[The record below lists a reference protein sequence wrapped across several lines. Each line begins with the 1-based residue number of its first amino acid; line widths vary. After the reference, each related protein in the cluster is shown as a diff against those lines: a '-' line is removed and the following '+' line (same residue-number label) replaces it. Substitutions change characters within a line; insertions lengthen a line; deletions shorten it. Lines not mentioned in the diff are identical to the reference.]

1 MTNKLISFE
10 GIDGSGKTT
19 LINELKAFFE
29 NKGYKTKVFQGL
41 GSSIVGKEIR
51 NLFLHQSKISPKT
64 KYLLSLANMMQ
75 SQDELIIPALLS
87 GCLVLVD
94 RWYDSTFAY
103 QSKGNYIDYDDKITS
118 KIINYFLIKPKL
130 TFYLDIDPKIGLKR
144 KQTQSNHKLDLIEKK
159 PLNYFKNVRAH
170 YLNQQKYCNDSN
182 CKHQNCHHFLINA
195 TNSQKENLD
204 QIMKILIN
212 KQIF

>member
-10 GIDGSGKTT
+10 GVDGSGKTT
-19 LINELKAFFE
+19 LINELKTFFE
-29 NKGYKTKVFQGL
+29 NKGYQIKVFQGL
-41 GSSIVGKEIR
+41 GSSIIGKEIR
-51 NLFLHQSKISPKT
+51 NLFLHQSKICPKT

-75 SQDELIIPALLS
+75 TQDELIIPALLS
-87 GCLVLVD
+87 GYLVIVD

>member
-51 NLFLHQSKISPKT
+51 NLFLHQSKISLKT
-64 KYLLSLANMMQ
+64 KYLLSLANMLQ
-75 SQDELIIPALLS
+75 TQDELIFPALLS
-87 GCLVLVD
+87 GYLVLVD
-94 RWYDSTFAY
+94 RWYGSTFAY

-118 KIINYFLIKPKL
+118 KIINHFLIKPKL
-130 TFYLDIDPKIGLKR
+130 TFYLDIDPKIGIQR
-144 KQTQSNHKLDLIEKK
+144 KQNQTNHKLDLIERK